1 MEIIKRNGL
10 QANPLA
16 GIADPNAVE
25 AVCSLCGGFGAVNRD
40 GYCGTDECS
49 LSALEYARHH
59 PELKA
64 LVNLGSIRVL
74 LLKRLERHSDPV
86 MPEMYV
92 PKKDTGLCEISECT
106 QIARPRDLLCNQCR
120 RENPKHRKRLPKGS
134 GLHNRIRGLEGIRVG
149 K

>member
-10 QANPLA
+10 QPNPLA

-25 AVCSLCGGFGAVNRD
+25 AVCSLCGGFGSVNRD

-49 LSALEYARHH
+49 QSALEYARAH

-74 LLKRLERHSDPV
+74 LLRRLERHSDPV
-86 MPEMYV
+86 PPAMYV
-92 PKKDTGLCEISECT
+92 PQKESGLCEMHECT
-106 QIARPRDLLCNQCR
+106 NIARPRDLLCNLHR
-120 RENPKHRKRLPKGS
+120 REFPKHRKRLPKGS
-134 GLHNRIRGLEGIRVG
+134 GLQNRIKGLAGIKLG